1 MFIEKKTEAKIGQE
15 EIKKI
20 TFINDNNY
28 SVSFFNFGGYIH
40 SINIPYDNDPSK
52 SEDVLLGYKNFEGY
66 LKDQSYFNC
75 IVGRVC
81 GRISNAEFELNSNKY
96 LLFANS
102 GTHHIHGGK
111 EGFNK
116 KIWKLSNLEK
126 NIDSLE
132 CVLDYVSSHLEE
144 GYPGQL
150 TCKTTYTLTNKNEF
164 IINFEAESDNDTIIN
179 LTNHNYWNFHGH
191 NSNYQNIEDHI
202 IKINGQYYCESDKD
216 LIPTGKFLRVEKS
229 NLNFLEFKKLNK
241 KTLQD
246 NGIDIC
252 YCVSDNVFLDLIELN
267 ESNLKEVATAYSDI
281 TKMGCIMYA
290 NKPGLQ
296 FYTGNMMNKHYDGKY
311 NKTYGHQYG
320 LCFESQF
327 FPDSINCKNFIT
339 PILKKGKKY
348 NSKIIFKLKNN
359 F

>member
-40 SINIPYDNDPSK
+40 NINIPYYSDPSK

-164 IINFEAESDNDTIIN
+164 IINFEAESDNDTLIN
-179 LTNHNYWNFHGH
+179 LSNHNYWNFHGH

-202 IKINGQYYCESDKD
+202 VKVHGKYYCESDKD
-216 LIPTGKFLRVEKS
+216 LIPTGKIIAVE
-229 NLNFLEFKKLNK
+229 NTNFNFLEYKKLSK
-241 KTLQD
+241 EILKSYE
-246 NGIDIC
+246 IDTC
-252 YCVSDNVFLDLIELN
+252 YCVSDNVYLDLLELN
-267 ESNLKEVATAYSDI
+267 ESNLKEVAIVYSDI
-281 TKMGCIMYA
+281 TKMGCIIYA
-290 NKPGLQ
+290 DKPGLQ
-296 FYTGNMMNKHYDGKY
+296 FYTGNMMNEYYDGKY
-311 NKTYGHQYG
+311 NKKYGRQHG
-320 LCFESQF
+320 LCFEPQF
-327 FPDSINCKNFIT
+327 FPDSVNCKNFIT